1 MKVLFIPTYHQ
12 SLKTLV
18 PIIKIL
24 RDKYSISCKI
34 IIKNDFKNSEY
45 LCKSEKIHYI
55 KINET
60 ADKIDKNSDSTFENY
75 EYIDAYIKK
84 LKSFARD
91 IRLIKPIYKFLFR
104 LKSNLISQRKIY
116 NSEYK
121 LIRKERPSLIVV
133 LNDQN
138 ELMMM
143 NIAKRLGIET
153 VTLGWSVIASPFY
166 YAKNALLN
174 KKFFLKQWQLKLLKL
189 VIPNSIY
196 KLDKNYIFL
205 IHPIQSLAYRM
216 NGISYTLPGERGK
229 LTDTI
234 IATSEFQKKIILS
247 YGVNSSKIILNGDN
261 QNDILFKMKN
271 QKKYYKQK
279 INKELSIRKNDIAVL
294 LAIPGINRIHKS
306 MLKTY
311 RNSLVTIINIL
322 LKIDNKIKVIAKV
335 HPKDDLKNFLFLN
348 DISKNI
354 ILTKKYEIPYLLNI
368 SSMFLVNISSSI
380 IDAMFLGVPVITY
393 NLKNLELV
401 DRELYDKEYH
411 LEKAVIQV
419 FGKRELKKKVN
430 SLLFNKNYL
439 NHIIKKQFT
448 TLRKYA
454 IIDGHCVTRNVSTIL
469 DILNQKKLKTSK
481 Y

>member
-1 MKVLFIPTYHQ
+1 MI
-12 SLKTLV
+12 LKIV
-18 PIIKIL
+18 NIYVRVK
-24 RDKYSISCKI
+24 
-34 IIKNDFKNSEY
+34 
-45 LCKSEKIHYI
+45 KIHFV

-60 ADKIDKNSDSTFENY
+60 ADKIEKKLDSTFENY
-75 EYIDAYIKK
+75 GYIDAYILK
-84 LKSFARD
+84 LKSLARD
-91 IRLIKPIYKFLFR
+91 IRFIKPIYKFLFR

-116 NSEYK
+116 KSEYK

-143 NIAKRLGIET
+143 NIAKRLGIKT

-174 KKFFLKQWQLKLLKL
+174 KKFFLTKWQLNLLKL

-205 IHPIQSLAYRM
+205 IHPIQSLAYRI
-216 NGISYTLPGERGK
+216 NHISYTLPGERGK
-229 LTDTI
+229 LTDTV
-234 IATSEFQKKIILS
+234 IATSEFQKKKIILS

-271 QKKYYKQK
+271 QKEYFKRK
-279 INKELSIRKNDIAVL
+279 INKELSIRKNDIAIL
-294 LAIPGINRIHKS
+294 LAIPGVNRIHKS
-306 MLKTY
+306 MQKTY
-311 RNSLVTIINIL
+311 RDSLVSIISVL
-322 LKIDNKIKVIAKV
+322 LKIDNNIKVIAKV

-354 ILTKKYEIPYLLNI
+354 ILTKEYEIPYLLNI

-401 DRELYDKEYH
+401 DRELYEKEYF
-411 LEKAVIQV
+411 LEKTAIQV
-419 FGKRELKKKVN
+419 FEKRELKKKVN

-439 NHIIKKQFT
+439 NHIIKKKQFT
-448 TLRKYA
+448 ILKKYA
-454 IIDGHCVTRNVSTIL
+454 IIDGQCVARNVSTIL
-469 DILNQKKLKTSK
+469 DILNQKKT
-481 Y
+481 